1 MNKETTAT
9 VADTERMEDPTKI
22 YDDPVNDLQQG
33 KTKNNKYTKNQK
45 YKNCKNYKQ
54 KKNEKKNFKTTNHLN
69 WKFELF

>member
-33 KTKNNKYTKNQK
+33 KTKNKYTKI
-45 YKNCKNYKQ
+45 KNIKIVKTTN
-54 KKNEKKNFKTTNHLN
+54 KKKRKKNFKTTNHLN